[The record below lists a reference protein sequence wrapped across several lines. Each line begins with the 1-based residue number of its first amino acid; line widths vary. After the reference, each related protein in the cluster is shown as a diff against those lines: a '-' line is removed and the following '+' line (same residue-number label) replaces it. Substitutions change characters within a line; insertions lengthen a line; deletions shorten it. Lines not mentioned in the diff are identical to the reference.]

1 MVLAL
6 LVLLM
11 CDNACDTSGWQRG
24 ASGLV
29 FVFFSVRMTGYV
41 VVNVYFSCCLWVEG
55 SMSHHVSE
63 GEWFSSGCGVRGFLP
78 FHSWRLPPPGL
89 LEWGISPTLSVAS
102 CFAQWCPSYAL
113 LSPVG
118 AGALQQLTFLLTG
131 AVCCLW
137 KAEAD
142 GADSLGLNDTCV
154 LPASPLPLFKDLSS

>member
-63 GEWFSSGCGVRGFLP
+63 GEWFSSGCGVRGSC
-78 FHSWRLPPPGL
+78 HSTLGDCPLLVSWNGASPPP
-89 LEWGISPTLSVAS
+89 S
-102 CFAQWCPSYAL
+102 
-113 LSPVG
+113 
-118 AGALQQLTFLLTG
+118 
-131 AVCCLW
+131 
-137 KAEAD
+137 
-142 GADSLGLNDTCV
+142 V
-154 LPASPLPLFKDLSS
+154 LPAALHSGVLPMPFSVPWGQGHSNSSLSC